1 MEKEKFDKIV
11 KDLENRISMC
21 EKKFD
26 KIDSKETLLNISL
39 KEFIGLRNY
48 CQEEQSKMD
57 KANNDLYHLIGMGG
71 LTPIQLQKFCGLIKK
86 YLVYRSDIKYLAS
99 LSTIDLNINFP
110 QASEYN
116 TYLGQIKLTSE
127 PRSKK

>member
-1 MEKEKFDKIV
+1 MNKESFDKIV
-11 KDLENRISMC
+11 KDLETRISMC
-21 EKKFD
+21 EKKLD
-26 KIDSKETLLNISL
+26 KIASKETLLNISL
-39 KEFIGLRNY
+39 KEFIELRNY
-48 CQEEQSKMD
+48 CQEEQGRMD
-57 KANNDLYHLIGMGG
+57 KVNNDLYHLIGMGDF
-71 LTPIQLQKFCGLIKK
+71 TPIQLQKFCGLIKK

>member
-1 MEKEKFDKIV
+1 MNKESFDKIV
-11 KDLENRISMC
+11 KDLETRISMC
-21 EKKFD
+21 EKKLD

-39 KEFIGLRNY
+39 KEFIELRNY
-48 CQEEQSKMD
+48 CQEEQGRMD
-57 KANNDLYHLIGMGG
+57 KVNNDLYHLIGMGG
-71 LTPIQLQKFCGLIKK
+71 LTPIQLQKFCGLVKK
-86 YLVYRSDIKYLAS
+86 YLVYRSDIKYLAC

-110 QASEYN
+110 QASDYK

>member
-1 MEKEKFDKIV
+1 MNKESFDKIV
-11 KDLENRISMC
+11 KDLETRISMC
-21 EKKFD
+21 EKKLD
-26 KIDSKETLLNISL
+26 KIASKETLLNIPL
-39 KEFIGLRNY
+39 KEFIELRNY
-48 CQEEQSKMD
+48 CQEEQSRMD
-57 KANNDLYHLIGMGG
+57 KINNDLYHLIGMGG

-110 QASEYN
+110 QASDYK
-116 TYLGQIKLTSE
+116 TYLGQIRLTSE

>member
-1 MEKEKFDKIV
+1 
-11 KDLENRISMC
+11 
-21 EKKFD
+21 
-26 KIDSKETLLNISL
+26 
-39 KEFIGLRNY
+39 
-48 CQEEQSKMD
+48 MD

-71 LTPIQLQKFCGLIKK
+71 LTPIQLQKLFGLIKK

>member
-1 MEKEKFDKIV
+1 MNKESFDKIV
-11 KDLENRISMC
+11 KDLETRISMC
-21 EKKFD
+21 EKKLD
-26 KIDSKETLLNISL
+26 KIASKETLLNISL
-39 KEFIGLRNY
+39 KEFIELRNY

-57 KANNDLYHLIGMGG
+57 KVNNDLYHLIGMGG

-110 QASEYN
+110 QASEYK

-127 PRSKK
+127 PRLKK